1 MSAESVSLE
10 EAPKRGRGRPK
21 GSLNKATIARMQA
34 EAASSAVEG
43 FDPASLV
50 LDADFDSDEIM
61 GTAEA
66 AEPPRAAQVLSEP
79 EAAEPPR
86 VAQVAEAEVLSE
98 PEVEPAPRLKRALS
112 VTTKRA
118 RVRRAAARSA
128 SPEDAPEAREAP
140 RRRRAV
146 ASRTAST
153 TSASHTDSVDK
164 PSVAESPYVPTY
176 LEVLKRG
183 LEMAKAAHKAERVA
197 RYDNFFRM

>member
-1 MSAESVSLE
+1 MSTESVSLE
-10 EAPKRGRGRPK
+10 ETPKRGRGRPK

-43 FDPASLV
+43 FDPSTLV
-50 LDADFDSDEIM
+50 LDADFNSDEIM
-61 GTAEA
+61 GTAE
-66 AEPPRAAQVLSEP
+66 
-79 EAAEPPR
+79 
-86 VAQVAEAEVLSE
+86 VAEATEPLEACAEALSE
-98 PEVEPAPRLKRALS
+98 SEAEPAPRLKRATSGQS
-112 VTTKRA
+112 VRIKRA
-118 RVRRAAARSA
+118 RVRRPATRSA
-128 SPEDAPEAREAP
+128 SPEAREAP
-140 RRRRAV
+140 RRRRTV

>member
-34 EAASSAVEG
+34 EAASIAVEG
-43 FDPASLV
+43 YDPSTQV
-50 LDADFDSDEIM
+50 LDVDFNSDEILG
-61 GTAEA
+61 GTTAEVAEA
-66 AEPPRAAQVLSEP
+66 AE
-79 EAAEPPR
+79 
-86 VAQVAEAEVLSE
+86 AEALSE
-98 PEVEPAPRLKRALS
+98 PEVEPAPRLKRATSVQS

-146 ASRTAST
+146 ASRAASAA
-153 TSASHTDSVDK
+153 SASRGSSAAK
-164 PSVAESPYVPTY
+164 PSSVAESPYVPNY

-183 LEMAKAAHKAERVA
+183 MEMARAAHKAERVA

>member
-1 MSAESVSLE
+1 MSTENVSNGISLD

-43 FDPASLV
+43 FDASTLV
-50 LDADFDSDEIM
+50 LDVDFNSDEIM
-61 GTAEA
+61 GAAEAVEA
-66 AEPPRAAQVLSEP
+66 AEVAREAQVAEA

-86 VAQVAEAEVLSE
+86 VAQAPSE

-118 RVRRAAARSA
+118 SVRRAAVRSA
-128 SPEDAPEAREAP
+128 SPEEVP

-146 ASRTAST
+146 ASRAASAA
-153 TSASHTDSVDK
+153 SASRADSVGK
-164 PSVAESPYVPTY
+164 PSSVADAESHVPNY

-183 LEMAKAAHKAERVA
+183 LEMAKAAHKADRVA
-197 RYDNFFRM
+197 RYDNFSRM

>member
-1 MSAESVSLE
+1 MSTESVSLE

-43 FDPASLV
+43 VDPSTLV
-50 LDADFDSDEIM
+50 LDVDFNSD
-61 GTAEA
+61 A
-66 AEPPRAAQVLSEP
+66 A

-98 PEVEPAPRLKRALS
+98 PEPPPAPRLKRALS

-118 RVRRAAARSA
+118 SVRRAAVRSA
-128 SPEDAPEAREAP
+128 SPEEVP
-140 RRRRAV
+140 RRRRV
-146 ASRTAST
+146 G
-153 TSASHTDSVDK
+153 K
-164 PSVAESPYVPTY
+164 PSSVADGPRVSSPTPNY

-183 LEMAKAAHKAERVA
+183 LEMANAAHKADRVA